1 VLDLEFKK
9 IDKEVYKALKEYQD
23 TPTKDALGVS
33 HQLTDWFDETGPNSK
48 TGFTAKYR
56 AICTSLEPG
65 NPLFEAIKS
74 SKAFPTGVTT
84 DGNASQFV
92 QGGTACQ
99 NLVSRKVAAYRDMG
113 SLIGTK
119 NIVSAYMNDKE
130 DYMNSINDNYQ
141 NFLMQWT
148 IYIGELSRIKSKWN
162 IKTKIQN
169 DG

>member
-1 VLDLEFKK
+1 
-9 IDKEVYKALKEYQD
+9 VYKVLKEYQD
-23 TPTKDALGVS
+23 KPTKDALGVS

-48 TGFTAKYR
+48 TGFTPKYR
-56 AICTSLEPG
+56 AVCTSLEPG

-84 DGNASQFV
+84 DGNTSQFV

-113 SLIGTK
+113 GLIGTK

-130 DYMNSINDNYQ
+130 DYTNNINDNYQ